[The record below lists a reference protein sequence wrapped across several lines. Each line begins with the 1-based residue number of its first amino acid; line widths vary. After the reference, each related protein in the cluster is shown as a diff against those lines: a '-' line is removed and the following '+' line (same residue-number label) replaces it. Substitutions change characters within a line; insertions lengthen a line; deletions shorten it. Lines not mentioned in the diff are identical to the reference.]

1 MVASRAPL
9 RDEFLA
15 RVLVAVRE
23 RLAASGVN
31 AEVTGRPKHL
41 WSIYEK
47 MVVRGKEFDD
57 IYDLVGI
64 RVIVESEK
72 DCWAAL
78 GSIHAIWPPGA
89 GPVQGLHQLARS
101 STSTSRCTPR

>member
-15 RVLVAVRE
+15 RVLVSVRE
-23 RLAASGVN
+23 RMEASGVS

-47 MVVRGKEFDD
+47 MVIRGKEFDEL
-57 IYDLVGI
+57 YDLVGI

-72 DCWAAL
+72 DSGRSTPSGRRSRG
-78 GSIHAIWPPGA
+78 GSRTTSTH
-89 GPVQGLHQLARS
+89 RS
-101 STSTSRCTPR
+101 SISTSRSTPR